1 MAKKEKASVNQDAK
15 KYAKVGIIA
24 AVVVAI
30 AAIAALGVWD
40 VSALRTNMTVDKALS
55 AVTSDA
61 ASGADLR
68 IAVIRM
74 DAIQMEAKAL
84 KDLRSQKESFE
95 SKLRA
100 ELTKEQ
106 KALEKEKAEIEK
118 SQDVLSR
125 EALQRRVAEY
135 QNRVT
140 KLQRALSERA
150 QSVEA
155 SFQKALNDIQMKH
168 LDPLIEG
175 IIAKKNLSLVI
186 DGRFARIGEGVSNLD
201 ITDDVIT
208 ALDKKVSSVKME
220 TPKGF

>member
-1 MAKKEKASVNQDAK
+1 MAVNKENALVNPAVRNYGK
-15 KYAKVGIIA
+15 IGIIA
-24 AVVVAI
+24 AAIVAV
-30 AAIAALGVWD
+30 AALGVWG
-40 VSALRTNMTVDKALS
+40 VSALRTNMSTDRAL
-55 AVTSDA
+55 ADVTGDA
-61 ASGADLR
+61 AMGADMR
-68 IAVIRM
+68 FAVIRM

-84 KDLRSQKESFE
+84 KDLRDQKESYE
-95 SKLRA
+95 SKLRD

-106 KALEKEKAEIEK
+106 KTLEKEKAEIEK

-140 KLQRALSERA
+140 RLQRNLTERA
-150 QSVEA
+150 QAIET
-155 SFQKALNDIQMKH
+155 SFQHALNDIQVKH

-186 DGRFARIGEGVSNLD
+186 DGRFARIGQGSANLD
-201 ITDDVIT
+201 ITEDIIT
-208 ALDKKVSSVKME
+208 ALDKKISRIKME